1 MRTIRGL
8 AVLAGLIGL
17 VSLAEARGPQSLPRT
32 PDAPR
37 ASAALAQ
44 KTEPAKGQLRS
55 VDATKKT
62 LSIQA
67 GGSDQTFM
75 YTDETKVTGA
85 QGGVAGLATL
95 SGREVTVQ
103 FTMKGADRVA
113 TSIDVA
119 PK

>member
-1 MRTIRGL
+1 
-8 AVLAGLIGL
+8 
-17 VSLAEARGPQSLPRT
+17 
-32 PDAPR
+32 
-37 ASAALAQ
+37 
-44 KTEPAKGQLRS
+44 
-55 VDATKKT
+55 
-62 LSIQA
+62 
-67 GGSDQTFM
+67 M

-85 QGGVAGLATL
+85 QDGVAGLATL